1 MTRVFIVED
10 HPDFAAALKRAI
22 QDEEDLQIVEHA
34 SCVQEVRDFM
44 ERTRMKEIDCVLL
57 DLQLPHSKVDRKT
70 DPMAGLHLLK
80 EMRQTYQFFGRIIV
94 LTSSQSAA
102 DGQRALQAGCDGY
115 LCKSTKV
122 TELKTLVT
130 ELKMAMRGNVIL
142 VASQMRHVFMR
153 EDISAKEA
161 LLMDSLLMGKK
172 WSQIARELSYSSAKA
187 AANMGDRIFDKLIT
201 PDDSQRADGKIKKR
215 ILAMEI
221 WKKRMEKS
229 SETLAA
235 KDSDYS

>member
-1 MTRVFIVED
+1 
-10 HPDFAAALKRAI
+10 
-22 QDEEDLQIVEHA
+22 
-34 SCVQEVRDFM
+34 
-44 ERTRMKEIDCVLL
+44 
-57 DLQLPHSKVDRKT
+57 
-70 DPMAGLHLLK
+70 
-80 EMRQTYQFFGRIIV
+80 
-94 LTSSQSAA
+94 
-102 DGQRALQAGCDGY
+102 
-115 LCKSTKV
+115 
-122 TELKTLVT
+122 
-130 ELKMAMRGNVIL
+130 MRGNVIL

-221 WKKRMEKS
+221 WKKRMKKS